1 MKLSPASSPLKG
13 SLPIPGDKS
22 VSHRAVMFGA
32 LAEGDTEITNFLMGA
47 DCLSTIACF
56 RAMGVDIDVSEDR
69 VTVHGAGLGGLHA
82 PEGPL
87 DCGNSGTTMRL
98 IMGILSAQPFATTL
112 TGDDSLRTRP
122 MGRVATPLAQM
133 GAGITSAEEA
143 YGSTNAP
150 GQSQKPTADSSDL
163 QTAGDAAASGQV
175 SAPAQLS
182 GLPSLRE
189 GDSAA
194 SGMTNTPVH
203 NNGKLLAPL
212 RIRPVCQAFA
222 SNEPAAAHAEPSEG
236 SAQAGS
242 PIPENAARLHGI
254 TYESPVASAQ
264 VKSAI
269 LLAGLYADSPT
280 TVIEPAKSRDHTER
294 MLSAFGAKLE
304 TGMWD
309 MDAGVSLRPYSRIY
323 PCEQLTGQ
331 RIHVPGDISSA
342 AYFLAAASLVPG
354 SEVLLKNVGINPTR
368 DGFLRVLKA
377 MGGDFELL
385 NEHDEGG
392 EPCAD
397 ILVRYAPLHGTKV
410 CGEIIPAL
418 IDELPMVAVMA
429 ACAEGETIVADASEL
444 AVKESNR
451 IETVARGLQAMGAQ
465 IEARPDGWVIR
476 GLGSRM
482 GQSSPSGSP
491 NVEDS
496 DNTSNRNGSNA
507 KLKGAL
513 IDSHNDHRIAMSFAI
528 AALAAEGPT
537 EIRNADCIKISYPA
551 FFSDLTSLMK

>member
-56 RAMGVDIDVSEDR
+56 RAMGVDIDVSEDQ
-69 VTVHGAGLGGLHA
+69 VTVHGAGLRGLHA
-82 PEGPL
+82 PDGPL

-112 TGDDSLRTRP
+112 TGDDSLKTRP

-133 GAGITSAEEA
+133 GAGITGAGEA
-143 YGSTNAP
+143 DGSTN
-150 GQSQKPTADSSDL
+150 
-163 QTAGDAAASGQV
+163 AAASGQM

-189 GDSAA
+189 RDAAA
-194 SGMTNTPVH
+194 SGQTNTPAH

-212 RIRPVCQAFA
+212 QIRPACRAQAPCE
-222 SNEPAAAHAEPSEG
+222 SAAAHGDSSEHSG
-236 SAQAGS
+236 QTSTLS
-242 PIPENAARLHGI
+242 SENAAPLHGI

-309 MDAGVSLRPYSRIY
+309 MDAGVSLRPYSRIF

-331 RIHVPGDISSA
+331 RIRVPGDISSA

-476 GLGSRM
+476 GLGSRTN
-482 GQSSPSGSP
+482 QSSPSGSP
-491 NVEDS
+491 NVQDS